1 MKRLFALIFVVMTLT
16 ACGKKNTAL
25 DNALSFRKSLLSAK
39 GCSFDTTI
47 TADYGDVVYNFK
59 VRCQSDEKNELAF
72 TVLQPETI
80 AGITG
85 TIDQD
90 GGNITFDNKA
100 LFFNTM
106 ADGQIS
112 PISAPWLMLRTLKS
126 GYIKGAGNSTNGE
139 FIQIYDSYEED
150 ALLLNYWLH
159 ENNVPNFAEI
169 FWQGRR
175 VVSIKIENF
184 EIL

>member
-1 MKRLFALIFVVMTLT
+1 MKRFFALVLVVMTLT

-25 DNALSFRKSLLSAK
+25 DNALSFRKSLLSAE
-39 GCSFDTTI
+39 GCSFDAVI
-47 TADYGDVVYNFK
+47 TADYGDVIYNFK
-59 VRCQSDEKNELAF
+59 LGCRSEGENELAF
-72 TVLQPETI
+72 TVLQPEAI

-90 GGNITFDNKA
+90 GGNIIFDDKA

-112 PISAPWLMLRTLKS
+112 PISSPWLMLRTLKS
-126 GYIKGAGNSTNGE
+126 GYIKGAGNSANGE
-139 FIQIYDSYEED
+139 YIQIYDSYKED

-159 ENNVPNFAEI
+159 ENNIPNFAEI
-169 FWQGRR
+169 YWQGRR
-175 VVSIKIENF
+175 VVSIEIENF